1 LLIRFGN
8 IDPNQ
13 RPLLKKGKFSMSNN
27 LYLRKIGIALAS
39 FIILVVGSAVT
50 ARADT
55 FTIVGNSNP
64 NATATLNITSLTNS
78 QLSFT
83 ITNTGSSGV
92 VGAVGFALPGSGTYS
107 LVSISPVDQPANQ
120 NFVFSTN
127 PGNVP
132 QFNGVTLDFAMVTHA
147 DNFAGSNPP
156 RGVQAGQTSST
167 FTISGNFTG
176 LTQQQIASFVY
187 VRFQALNTNPD
198 SDVGRCT
205 NCGGNQVPEPTTML
219 LLGTGLAGLAAKVRK
234 RRKTVKE

>member
-1 LLIRFGN
+1 
-8 IDPNQ
+8 
-13 RPLLKKGKFSMSNN
+13 MSKN
-27 LYLRKIGIALAS
+27 LFLRKIGIALAS
-39 FIILVVGSAVT
+39 FIILVVGSAAT
-50 ARADT
+50 ARADS

-64 NATATLNITSLTNS
+64 NATASINITSLTNT

-83 ITNTGSSGV
+83 VTNTGGGGV
-92 VGAVGFALPGSGTYS
+92 VGAVGFDLPGTGTYS
-107 LVSISPVDQPANQ
+107 LVSISPADQPANQ
-120 NFVFSTN
+120 QFVFSTN
-127 PGNVP
+127 AGNIP

-156 RGVQAGQTSST
+156 KGIQAGQTSST

-176 LTQQQIASFVY
+176 FTQQQIASFAY
-187 VRFQALNTNPD
+187 VRFQALDSNPD
-198 SDVGRCT
+198 SDVGHQCT

>member
-1 LLIRFGN
+1 MFTRL
-8 IDPNQ
+8 
-13 RPLLKKGKFSMSNN
+13 N
-27 LYLRKIGIALAS
+27 LRQIAIALAG
-39 FIILVVGSAVT
+39 FLILGISSAMT
-50 ARADT
+50 ARADS
-55 FTIVGNSNP
+55 FLIVGNSNP
-64 NATATLNITSLTNS
+64 NATATLNITSLTNT

-92 VGAVGFALPGSGTYS
+92 VGAVGFALPGTGTYT
-107 LVSISPVDQPANQ
+107 LGSISPINQPGNQ

-127 PGNVP
+127 PGNIP

-176 LTQQQIASFVY
+176 LTQQQIAAAVY

-205 NCGGNQVPEPTTML
+205 NCGNNQVPEPATMVL
-219 LLGTGLAGLAAKVRK
+219 FGTGLVGLAAKFRK
-234 RRKTVKE
+234 RRKAAKE

>member
-1 LLIRFGN
+1 MFTRL
-8 IDPNQ
+8 
-13 RPLLKKGKFSMSNN
+13 N
-27 LYLRKIGIALAS
+27 LRQIAIALVG
-39 FIILVVGSAVT
+39 FLILGVGSAIT
-50 ARADT
+50 ARADS
-55 FTIVGNSNP
+55 FLIVGNSNP
-64 NATATLNITSLTNS
+64 NATATLTITSLTNT

-92 VGAVGFALPGSGTYS
+92 VGAVGFALPGTGTYT
-107 LVSISPVDQPANQ
+107 LASISPSNQPGNQ

-167 FTISGNFTG
+167 FTINGDFTG
-176 LTQQQIASFVY
+176 LTQQQIAAAVF

-198 SDVGRCT
+198 SDVGRCV
-205 NCGGNQVPEPTTML
+205 NCGQVPEPTTML
-219 LLGTGLAGLAAKVRK
+219 LLGTGLAGLAAKIR
-234 RRKTVKE
+234 RSRKTVKE

>member
-1 LLIRFGN
+1 MF
-8 IDPNQ
+8 
-13 RPLLKKGKFSMSNN
+13 KN
-27 LYLRKIGIALAS
+27 LVLALAS
-39 FIILVVGSAVT
+39 FLILGVGSAMT
-50 ARADT
+50 ARADS

-64 NATATLNITSLTNS
+64 NATATLTITSLTNT

-92 VGAVGFALPGSGTYS
+92 VGAVGFALPGTGTYT
-107 LVSISPVDQPANQ
+107 LASISPINQPGNQ
-120 NFVFSTN
+120 NFTFSTN

-167 FTISGNFTG
+167 FTINGNFTG
-176 LTQQQIASFVY
+176 LTQQQIAAAVY

-205 NCGGNQVPEPTTML
+205 NCNPVPEPATML
-219 LLGTGLAGLAAKVRK
+219 LLGTGLAGLAAKVRS
-234 RRKTVKE
+234 RRKAGKE

>member
-1 LLIRFGN
+1 MFT
-8 IDPNQ
+8 
-13 RPLLKKGKFSMSNN
+13 N
-27 LYLRKIGIALAS
+27 LDLRKVMLALAS
-39 FIILVVGSAVT
+39 FLILGVGSAMT
-50 ARADT
+50 ARADS

-64 NATATLNITSLTNS
+64 NATATLTITSLTNT

-92 VGAVGFALPGSGTYS
+92 VGAVGFALPGTGTYT
-107 LVSISPVDQPANQ
+107 LGSITPSNQPGNQ
-120 NFVFSTN
+120 NFTFSTN

-205 NCGGNQVPEPTTML
+205 NCGGNQVPEPATML
-219 LLGTGLAGLAAKVRK
+219 LLGTGLAGLAAKVRS
-234 RRKTVKE
+234 RRKAAKE

>member
-1 LLIRFGN
+1 
-8 IDPNQ
+8 
-13 RPLLKKGKFSMSNN
+13 MSNN
-27 LYLRKIGIALAS
+27 LFLRKVGIALAS
-39 FIILVVGSAVT
+39 FIILVVGSAAT
-50 ARADT
+50 ARADS

-64 NATATLNITSLTNS
+64 NATATINITSLTNT

-83 ITNTGSSGV
+83 VTNTSSSGV
-92 VGAVGFALPGSGTYS
+92 VGAVGFALPGTGTYS
-107 LVSISPVDQPANQ
+107 LVSITPSNQPGNQ
-120 NFVFSTN
+120 QFVFSTN

-156 RGVQAGQTSST
+156 KGIPAGQTSST

-187 VRFQALNTNPD
+187 VRFQALSTNPD
-198 SDVGRCT
+198 SDVGHQCT

>member
-1 LLIRFGN
+1 MLIPFTCETKC
-8 IDPNQ
+8 PVQ
-13 RPLLKKGKFSMSNN
+13 EKGKFSMSKN
-27 LYLRKIGIALAS
+27 LHLRRIGIALAS
-39 FIILVVGSAVT
+39 FIILVVGSAAT
-50 ARADT
+50 ARADS

-64 NATATLNITSLTNS
+64 NATATLNITSLTNT

-92 VGAVGFALPGSGTYS
+92 VGAVGFALPGAGTYS
-107 LVSISPVDQPANQ
+107 LVSISPADQPANQ
-120 NFVFSTN
+120 QFVFSTN

-147 DNFAGSNPP
+147 NNFAGSNPP
-156 RGVQAGQTSST
+156 KGVQAGQTSST
-167 FTISGNFTG
+167 FTISGDFTG

>member
-1 LLIRFGN
+1 MLI
-8 IDPNQ
+8 PVTCETKCPVQ
-13 RPLLKKGKFSMSNN
+13 EKGKFSMFKN
-27 LYLRKIGIALAS
+27 LYLRRIGIALAS
-39 FIILVVGSAVT
+39 FIILVVGSAAT
-50 ARADT
+50 ARADS

-64 NATATLNITSLTNS
+64 NATATLNITSLTNT

-92 VGAVGFALPGSGTYS
+92 VGAVGFALPGTGTYS
-107 LVSISPVDQPANQ
+107 LVSISPVDQPGNQ
-120 NFVFSTN
+120 NFTFSTN

-147 DNFAGSNPP
+147 NNFAGSNPP
-156 RGVQAGQTSST
+156 KGVQAGATSST
-167 FTISGNFTG
+167 FTISGDFTG